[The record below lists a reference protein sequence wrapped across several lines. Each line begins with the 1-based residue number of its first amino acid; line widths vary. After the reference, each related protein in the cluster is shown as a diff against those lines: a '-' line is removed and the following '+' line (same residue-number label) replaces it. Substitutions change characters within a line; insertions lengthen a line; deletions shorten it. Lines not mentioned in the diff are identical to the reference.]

1 MLKKLDQ
8 RGWIIT
14 AGIVFAVA
22 GFLLSLLLIADV
34 TLESALINLI
44 FIPAW
49 GIAGG
54 AVWAFLLRR
63 GAVIRVL
70 NGIAAGVIAGLLVH
84 PIFWL
89 MFSVLALFT
98 GIDESLLGRQL
109 NGVVVWVFWPLVTL
123 ASTVVLGAI
132 TVLAGGTIG
141 GLLGFVKR
149 RTQADMSEKPVLNRG
164 LRIAGT
170 VFTIFAVVLL
180 VIGLAPISTAGH
192 ESTPNPAADFAGG
205 VQRLEDIREMEMAEP
220 LLPECRTYWKTHERR
235 TEKVVVFY
243 HGLTNCP
250 RQFYELSDVFFDRG
264 YNVIIARHPYHV
276 YEDRDVGHLAGLT
289 PFVYRDMADAS
300 LDAAKGLGERVYV
313 VGLSGGGTVA
323 AWVAQYRTDV
333 ARSVQLAPFYG
344 SGFIPPAINWFG
356 VNLLSRIPN
365 INLPGSTIITHA
377 YPGNT
382 TRAMGETMRLG
393 EAVRRLAGSVPP
405 ASPSVALLVNEN
417 DRTVNNGMAESLM
430 NEWAKTGVTPEIYVM
445 PKSLGLPH
453 DLIDMQ
459 QEVKDPELVYTA
471 VVDIVEGRAPTFE

>member
-1 MLKKLDQ
+1 
-8 RGWIIT
+8 
-14 AGIVFAVA
+14 
-22 GFLLSLLLIADV
+22 
-34 TLESALINLI
+34 
-44 FIPAW
+44 
-49 GIAGG
+49 
-54 AVWAFLLRR
+54 
-63 GAVIRVL
+63 
-70 NGIAAGVIAGLLVH
+70 
-84 PIFWL
+84 
-89 MFSVLALFT
+89 
-98 GIDESLLGRQL
+98 
-109 NGVVVWVFWPLVTL
+109 
-123 ASTVVLGAI
+123 
-132 TVLAGGTIG
+132 
-141 GLLGFVKR
+141 
-149 RTQADMSEKPVLNRG
+149 
-164 LRIAGT
+164 
-170 VFTIFAVVLL
+170 
-180 VIGLAPISTAGH
+180 
-192 ESTPNPAADFAGG
+192 
-205 VQRLEDIREMEMAEP
+205 VQRLEAIREMEMAEP

-300 LDAAKGLGERVYV
+300 LDAAKGLGEQVYV